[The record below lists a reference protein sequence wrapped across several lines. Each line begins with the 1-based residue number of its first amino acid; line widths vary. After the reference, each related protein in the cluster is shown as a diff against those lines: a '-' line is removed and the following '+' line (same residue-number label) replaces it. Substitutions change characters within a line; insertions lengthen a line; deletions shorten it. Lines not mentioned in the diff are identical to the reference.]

1 MAAVEAYIA
10 PQQGNPDFAQSA
22 VTPIRDYGFR
32 IVQQAKSGLS
42 ADQSESSDMTIVS
55 ENGADRPSMPP
66 MSTVHDVQLFAVL
79 CPGVCIL
86 TEDVMNNASFMSCVK
101 SAQTPIL
108 YFDHLRKQYTM
119 YKQRER
125 QSALKR
131 ELEEIDAAISA
142 VVNEIKKAADVKLS
156 PSLGLATLAKS
167 CTYKQ
172 QLLTNIAQSFLTLK
186 SKVSSTTL
194 LNNLRHR
201 LKQQKATT
209 SEDYNVDCF
218 RIRLILHGKK
228 LTEH

>member
-1 MAAVEAYIA
+1 MSV
-10 PQQGNPDFAQSA
+10 
-22 VTPIRDYGFR
+22 
-32 IVQQAKSGLS
+32 
-42 ADQSESSDMTIVS
+42 DQSESSDTIIVS
-55 ENGADRPSMPP
+55 EKGADRPSTPP
-66 MSTVHDVQLFAVL
+66 MSTVHDVQLFAAL

-86 TEDVMNNASFMSCVK
+86 TEDVMNNASFMLCVK

-108 YFDHLRKQYTM
+108 YFDHPRKQYTM

-142 VVNEIKKAADVKLS
+142 VVNEIKKAANVKLS
-156 PSLGLATLAKS
+156 SSLGLATLAKS

-172 QLLTNIAQSFLTLK
+172 QLLTNIESLLALK
-186 SKVSSTTL
+186 LKVSSTTL
-194 LNNLRHR
+194 LNNLCRR

-218 RIRLILHGKK
+218 CMSDFMWKM